1 MKAGATKDPL
11 MHNWYKAMLGAIIDV
26 VWVDVKISASDA
38 FKKMLLAKEPVDQGT
53 PPCPGGPGW
62 FRAFILFHFIPFDK
76 NIWGMLR
83 DPGWV
88 FLTLVTMIPYF
99 AARTLFFTVL
109 LLCIATSK
117 GGPDEFQLVAFVMK
131 FKGQQF
137 ITGGLIAA
145 ARGGFE

>member
-1 MKAGATKDPL
+1 MLNLEELTNSWRSGAPQLHSTT
-11 MHNWYKAMLGAIIDV
+11 AV
-26 VWVDVKISASDA
+26 R
-38 FKKMLLAKEPVDQGT
+38 
-53 PPCPGGPGW
+53 PP
-62 FRAFILFHFIPFDK
+62 
-76 NIWGMLR
+76 
-83 DPGWV
+83 
-88 FLTLVTMIPYF
+88 
-99 AARTLFFTVL
+99 L